1 MISFLEIKD
10 FQKRY
15 FLKKD
20 KKGKTLSHRRYWKQI
35 IVIQL
40 SRQYVIYGVKL
51 VTNQTS
57 WFSNISDGSQD
68 LRKVL

>member
-1 MISFLEIKD
+1 MTNFFAIKD

-15 FLKKD
+15 FLKKT
-20 KKGKTLSHRRYWKQI
+20 KKENTKLQKILKQI

-40 SRQYVIYGVKL
+40 SRQYVIYGIEL